1 MTLLP
6 YAQDFEKGKKKKEK
20 NSLKK
25 PTHRVIKVEMAMK
38 KCINQIK

>member
-25 PTHRVIKVEMAMK
+25 THIGIKVEMAMK